1 MAKKSNK
8 RPQAKAGAASR
19 ETEAPKKK
27 KSRFAQAQ
35 QRAQKVQ
42 NKSKKKQPKE
52 KGRIKNYFKGVK
64 LEMKKVVWPTR
75 QELGTYTVVVL
86 CVCVAFALAFWVIDM
101 GVLAGIKLIAPG
113 M

>member
-8 RPQAKAGAASR
+8 RPQTKTGAASR

-27 KSRFAQAQ
+27 SRFAQAQ
-35 QRAQKVQ
+35 QKAQKVQ
-42 NKSKKKQPKE
+42 NKSKKKQPRE

-75 QELGTYTVVVL
+75 QEMGTFTVVVL
-86 CVCVAFALAFWVIDM
+86 CVCAAFALAFWVIDM
-101 GVLAGIKLIAPG
+101 GVLAGIKLIAPN